1 MSSIMVPEPYA
12 SPKKYSYSPLPPR
25 TIRLLHLMP
34 HDGNGD
40 LIRCHLIE
48 YSIQE
53 TWERADLYEA
63 LSYCWGGSDK
73 PCSISIGESCLPITA
88 NLHAA
93 LLRLRHRLI
102 GRFLWVDA
110 VCINQDDK
118 VEQAQQVRFM
128 AEIYSKASRV
138 IVWLGEAAAEAGTL
152 KAICALGDRSEN
164 SSKKLHRGAVLALF
178 YLSWFRR
185 IWVKHAMPSI

>member
-1 MSSIMVPEPYA
+1 MSSVMAPEPYA
-12 SPKKYSYSPLPPR
+12 SPKKYTYSPLPPR

-40 LIRCHLIE
+40 FIRCQLIE
-48 YSIQE
+48 YPIQE

-73 PCSISIGESCLPITA
+73 PCSISIGQCCLPITA

-93 LLRLRHRLI
+93 LLRLRHRLL

-118 VEQAQQVRFM
+118 SEQAQQVRSM

-138 IVWLGEAAAEAGTL
+138 IVWLGKAEAEAGTL
-152 KAICALGDRSEN
+152 KAICAPGHRSDD
-164 SSKKLHRGAVLALF
+164 SSKSLSKEAVLALF
-178 YLSWFRR
+178 ALPWFRR
-185 IWVKHAMPSI
+185 IWVKHAIPST